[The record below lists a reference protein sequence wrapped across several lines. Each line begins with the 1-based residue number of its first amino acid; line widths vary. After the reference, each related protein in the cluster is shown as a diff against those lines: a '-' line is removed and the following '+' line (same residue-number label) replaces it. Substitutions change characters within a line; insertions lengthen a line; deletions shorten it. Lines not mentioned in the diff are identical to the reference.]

1 MAAGSDLHCS
11 RPARRAGKTDAVAMQ
26 LRIAIRQADS
36 GFVAELFDGV
46 QGERVTRLAFSDA
59 ESAAR
64 TIRLRLLMAEKQAD
78 DARAAALKPK
88 GRV

>member
-11 RPARRAGKTDAVAMQ
+11 KPARRAGKTDAALMQ
-26 LRIAIRQADS
+26 LRIVIRQADS
-36 GFVAELFDGV
+36 GFVAELVDGQ

-64 TIRLRLLMAEKQAD
+64 TIRLHLLLAEKQAD
-78 DARAAALKPK
+78 DARAAALNSK